1 MYAAS
6 FNKNWYP
13 FRVESKIK
21 KAPNDQMEY
30 VDMQGNSPI
39 FREVKRLLT
48 ATSLKSSLQHIKY
61 NRLNLWIPVQRP
73 SIHP

>member
-30 VDMQGNSPI
+30 VDMQGNSPYSG
-39 FREVKRLLT
+39 RSNV
-48 ATSLKSSLQHIKY
+48 Y
-61 NRLNLWIPVQRP
+61 
-73 SIHP
+73 